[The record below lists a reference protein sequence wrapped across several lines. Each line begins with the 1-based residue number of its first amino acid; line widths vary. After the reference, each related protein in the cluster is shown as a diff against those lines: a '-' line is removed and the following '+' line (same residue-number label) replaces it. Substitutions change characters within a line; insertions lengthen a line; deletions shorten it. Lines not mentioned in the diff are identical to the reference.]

1 MSDDLRHVGAAFLKL
16 HEDMERIS
24 RSLKPSYVDF
34 YEQIE
39 RALEPIRRH
48 HLEIARATAF
58 SELASARMAEIVKA
72 NQHWQ
77 NMIDQATA
85 SSRVFA
91 DVARAHETWV
101 ESLKPMQDQI
111 AQLQAAT
118 KLSLGGMAYRLTVSV
133 RLFSGLDFEAIR
145 RAVALPEATILRLR
159 DTITDMTATYRR
171 LAESIRTYPEI
182 TQLPVFALP
191 GATRELFVTGHAVDV
206 LGVSDEAL
214 EEKDSSQI
222 QLVTEVEAETS
233 VCISLLQNLDPALA
247 TPYVGAR
254 EALWGRNPDRVRHIL
269 SSLRELW
276 NHLLRRIAPDE
287 HVLAWVP
294 NDKKELLHKGRP
306 TRKARVLYVCRNLN
320 HEPLAEFVDHDTQ
333 ALVKLVEFFDHVHEL
348 ESELTDEQL
357 RALLLRTD
365 SWLTYILQI
374 WEDSR

>member
-1 MSDDLRHVGAAFLKL
+1 M
-16 HEDMERIS
+16 
-24 RSLKPSYVDF
+24 
-34 YEQIE
+34 
-39 RALEPIRRH
+39 
-48 HLEIARATAF
+48 
-58 SELASARMAEIVKA
+58 
-72 NQHWQ
+72 
-77 NMIDQATA
+77 
-85 SSRVFA
+85 
-91 DVARAHETWV
+91 
-101 ESLKPMQDQI
+101 
-111 AQLQAAT
+111 
-118 KLSLGGMAYRLTVSV
+118 
-133 RLFSGLDFEAIR
+133 
-145 RAVALPEATILRLR
+145 
-159 DTITDMTATYRR
+159 
-171 LAESIRTYPEI
+171 
-182 TQLPVFALP
+182 FALP

-320 HEPLAEFVDHDTQ
+320 HEPLAEFVDHDTR